1 MFKKIGSD
9 RRDTT
14 QQQHQNP
21 RIETVGGLNLYSTRR
36 RQEEEEEEEEEEE
49 DQDGKI
55 LMAHLK
61 QESG

>member
-1 MFKKIGSD
+1 
-9 RRDTT
+9 
-14 QQQHQNP
+14 
-21 RIETVGGLNLYSTRR
+21 VGHLNLRR
-36 RQEEEEEEEEEEE
+36 RQDQDQDQ

>member
-21 RIETVGGLNLYSTRR
+21 RIETVGGLNLNSTRR
-36 RQEEEEEEEEEEE
+36 RHQEEEEEE

>member
-1 MFKKIGSD
+1 MCLKNDGSD

-14 QQQHQNP
+14 QQQQNS
-21 RIETVGGLNLYSTRR
+21 RIEISARGLNSTRR
-36 RQEEEEEEEEEEE
+36 RQDQDQ

>member
-1 MFKKIGSD
+1 MFKTIGSD

-21 RIETVGGLNLYSTRR
+21 RIETVGGLNLNSTRR
-36 RQEEEEEEEEEEE
+36 RQEEEEE

>member
-1 MFKKIGSD
+1 MHGSD

-14 QQQHQNP
+14 QQQQHQNP
-21 RIETVGGLNLYSTRR
+21 RIETVGGLNLNSTRR
-36 RQEEEEEEEEEEE
+36 RQEEE
-49 DQDGKI
+49 DGKI

>member
-1 MFKKIGSD
+1 
-9 RRDTT
+9 
-14 QQQHQNP
+14 
-21 RIETVGGLNLYSTRR
+21 LNSTRR
-36 RQEEEEEEEEEEE
+36 RQEEEEEE

>member
-1 MFKKIGSD
+1 
-9 RRDTT
+9 
-14 QQQHQNP
+14 
-21 RIETVGGLNLYSTRR
+21 LNLNSTRK
-36 RQEEEEEEEEEEE
+36 RQEEEEE

>member
-1 MFKKIGSD
+1 MLSLCKVSNRAQVLAFK
-9 RRDTT
+9 

-21 RIETVGGLNLYSTRR
+21 RIETVGGLNLNSTRR
-36 RQEEEEEEEEEEE
+36 RHEEEEEE
-49 DQDGKI
+49 DDQDGKT

>member
-1 MFKKIGSD
+1 VHGSD

-14 QQQHQNP
+14 QQQQHQNP
-21 RIETVGGLNLYSTRR
+21 RIETVGGLNLNSTRR
-36 RQEEEEEEEEEEE
+36 RQEEEEEEEEE

-55 LMAHLK
+55 LIGHLK